1 MILEFSITNFR
12 SIKGRQ
18 TFSMLPSNRVKERE
32 KPLQIVEKYPDLE
45 VLPLALIYGSNNAGK
60 SNLVRAF
67 SALRWLVMHS
77 HRFTV
82 GIPLKPNESFLFD
95 KKTQKA
101 PTIFEIDFVAT
112 DKKRYLY
119 TVEFSTSKILREEL
133 HYYRVSKTGRLTKRQ
148 LFVRNANIPIKY
160 GDDFLGIKKPIEDRL
175 IENVLYLSKSV
186 QENNKNL
193 RPILDFFQKG
203 VTITS
208 MSEGYIDF
216 QLRYFGKVVSKIDK
230 SNKLEA
236 INNALRNIDSGIL
249 RIEIQKNTDIPSQY
263 VLNEDDGEV
272 DKIEKVKRE
281 EILDTLKHDIR
292 AIHRFFDDEK
302 EIGEQYIPL
311 TEESEGTR
319 KFIALFAKLMDMG
332 TYGGVF
338 IVDELERSLHPLL
351 TKALLALLTNPKT
364 NPKQAQLIF
373 TSHDVTLFDVLDNDQ
388 INILEKDKYGA
399 TEIYTVSDIRGLR
412 TGIPIGKWYLS
423 GKLGGIPNINLDQI
437 TKNLDKL
444 YEDIAT
450 R

>member
-12 SIKGRQ
+12 SIKGTQ

-60 SNLVRAF
+60 SNFVRAF
-67 SALRWLVMHS
+67 SALRWLVMNS

-82 GIPLKPNESFLFD
+82 GTSLEPNESFLFD
-95 KKTQKA
+95 KKTQEA
-101 PTIFEIDFVAT
+101 PTVFEVDFIAT
-112 DKKRYLY
+112 DKNRYLY
-119 TVEFSTSKILREEL
+119 IVEFNTSKILREEL

-148 LFVRNANIPIKY
+148 LFIRSVNAPIKY

-175 IENVLYLSKSV
+175 IENVLFLSKSV

-193 RPILDFFQKG
+193 RPILDFFRKG
-203 VTITS
+203 ITITN

-216 QLRYFGKVVSKIDK
+216 QLRYFGKVVSKVDK
-230 SNKLEA
+230 SDKLEA
-236 INNALRNIDSGIL
+236 INNALRSIDSDIL
-249 RIEIQKNTDIPSQY
+249 RIEVQKNTDIPSQY
-263 VLNEDDGEV
+263 VLEEDGENI

-292 AIHRFFDDEK
+292 AIHRLFDDEK
-302 EIGEQYIPL
+302 ESGEQHIPL
-311 TEESEGTR
+311 AEESEGTR

-332 TYGGVF
+332 TSGGVF

-399 TEIYTVSDIRGLR
+399 TEIYTISDIRGLR
-412 TGIPIGKWYLS
+412 SGIPIEKWYLS
-423 GKLGGIPNINLDQI
+423 GKLGGIPNINLNQI

-444 YEDIAT
+444 YEEYAT